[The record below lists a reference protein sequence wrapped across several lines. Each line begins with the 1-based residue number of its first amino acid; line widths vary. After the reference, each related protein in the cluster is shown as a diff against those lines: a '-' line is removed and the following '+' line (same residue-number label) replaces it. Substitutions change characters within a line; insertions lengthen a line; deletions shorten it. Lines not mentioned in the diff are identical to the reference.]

1 MFPDFEGTSGAS
13 SYDGKH
19 APGAAPSDWSYR
31 IRRTISEHL
40 REHSLGVLQKIEKGL
55 WHSTRHTVKDQL
67 RAARTALG
75 GCELRPRL
83 PDERVAGGGVES
95 TVAGWTLLW
104 RRHESQSR

>member
-67 RAARTALG
+67 RAARLPVAVQNAILG
-75 GCELRPRL
+75 QVDGARW
-83 PDERVAGGGVES
+83 V
-95 TVAGWTLLW
+95 
-104 RRHESQSR
+104 